1 MQGFFNGDFNWQSV
15 THMYKPNPE
24 HEYDA
29 IVIGGGI
36 AGAAIVRALKNTSI
50 SNFLVI
56 DEGAHPATGTS
67 NHFAALCHPYIGR
80 GASRLQRLTHLA
92 FDEAR
97 VVWAKSWHQGGVF
110 HLAKKGSPFDK
121 EKLSEHLL
129 SLGFNSGSAIALD
142 KDQSAPIIGI
152 RSAGTWFPEG
162 GWVNLKKACEEELG
176 HLQAHQVLWNTRIS
190 AIENIAK
197 RWTVFDEKKQLLAK
211 SKRIFFASSVGTKAL
226 VKTIGID
233 LPLKPV
239 RGQLSTFQFSQEM
252 PWAKN
257 LPKVALSG
265 KAYCLPPT
273 TLSGKLYEWQ
283 VGSTYDEEVDDL
295 NPWEASHDENR
306 EQLSEMLD
314 VDVPEKDLMP
324 TDAFVGI
331 RCVAK
336 DRLPMMG
343 PVPGYPGIYILTA
356 LGSRGVMWSAL
367 ASQMFTEHLACEMHQ
382 SAFLDARF
390 FAGARLTAA
399 GLTADLAGALSPARF
414 FAGASNSKPIF
425 PSGCLAK

>member
-1 MQGFFNGDFNWQSV
+1 M
-15 THMYKPNPE
+15 HKPNPN

-29 IVIGGGI
+29 VVIGGGI
-36 AGAAIVRALKNTSI
+36 AGAAIVRALKNAKI
-50 SNFLVI
+50 SNFLLI
-56 DEGAHPATGTS
+56 DEGASPATGTS
-67 NHFAALCHPYIGR
+67 NHSAALCHPYIGR

-97 VVWAKSWHQGGVF
+97 VVWANYWHQAGVF
-110 HLAKKGSPFDK
+110 HLAKKQVLFDK
-121 EKLSEHLL
+121 EKLSKHLL
-129 SLGFNSGSAIALD
+129 SLGFNNKNAIALD
-142 KDQSAPIIGI
+142 HDESKGVVGISA
-152 RSAGTWFPEG
+152 AGTWFPEG
-162 GWVNLKKACEEELG
+162 GWVNLKKACYDELNSIESN
-176 HLQAHQVLWNTRIS
+176 QVLWNMQLS
-190 AIENIAK
+190 AIDNTGKFWAI
-197 RWTVFDEKKQLLAK
+197 FDEQKQLLAK
-211 SKRIFFASSVGTKAL
+211 AKRIFLAAGLGTKAL
-226 VKTIGID
+226 AKTIGID

-239 RGQLSTFQFSQEM
+239 RGQLSTFQFSQNE

-273 TLSGKLYEWQ
+273 ILSDNLYEWQ
-283 VGSTYDEEVDDL
+283 VGSTYDEEIDDI
-295 NPWEASHDENR
+295 NPWIASHHENR
-306 EQLSEMLD
+306 QQLGEMLD
-314 VDVPEKDLMP
+314 IDLTEKELTP

-343 PVPGYPGIYILTA
+343 PIPGYPGMYVLTA

-367 ASQMFTEHLACEMHQ
+367 ASQMFTEHLTCELNQ
-382 SAFLDARF
+382 SAFLDERF

-414 FAGASNSKPIF
+414 LAGASNSKPIL

>member
-1 MQGFFNGDFNWQSV
+1 M
-15 THMYKPNPE
+15 HKPNLE

-36 AGAAIVRALKNTSI
+36 AGTAIVKSLKNNGI
-50 SNFLVI
+50 NNFLLI
-56 DEGAHPATGTS
+56 DEGVSPATGTS

-97 VVWAKSWHQGGVF
+97 LVWANNWCQGGVF
-110 HLAKKGSPFDK
+110 HLAKKGVSFNK
-121 EKLSEHLL
+121 GKLSERLL
-129 SLGFNSGSAIALD
+129 SLGFNNDNAIALSED
-142 KDQSAPIIGI
+142 ESKPIIGI
-152 RSAGTWFPEG
+152 QAAGTWFPSG
-162 GWVNLKKACEEELG
+162 GWVNLKKSCEEELNQ
-176 HLQAHQVLWNTRIS
+176 LLPRQVMWQTKLTKIDRDGKLWV
-190 AIENIAK
+190 
-197 RWTVFDEKKQLLAK
+197 VFDQDKNPLAK
-211 SKRIFFASSVGTKAL
+211 AKRIFLAASLGTKGLAE
-226 VKTIGID
+226 TAGIH

-239 RGQLSTFQFSQEM
+239 RGQLSTFGFLKTT
-252 PWAKN
+252 PWAEN

-273 TLSGKLYEWQ
+273 QLSGDVYEWQ
-283 VGSTYDEEVDDL
+283 VGSTYDEEVSDL
-295 NPWEASHDENR
+295 SPWAVSHEENR
-306 EQLSEMLD
+306 HQLAEMIGVALT
-314 VDVPEKDLMP
+314 EETLMAK
-324 TDAFVGI
+324 DAFVGI

-343 PVPGYPGIYILTA
+343 PVPGYPGIYVLTA

-367 ASQMFTEHLACEMHQ
+367 ASQMFTEHLAYEMAQ

-399 GLTADLAGALSPARF
+399 GLTDDLAGALSPARF
-414 FAGASNSKPIF
+414 LAGVSNSKPIL

>member
-1 MQGFFNGDFNWQSV
+1 M
-15 THMYKPNPE
+15 HKPNPN

-29 IVIGGGI
+29 VVIGGGI
-36 AGAAIVRALKNTSI
+36 AGAAIVRALKNANI
-50 SNFLVI
+50 SNFLLI
-56 DEGAHPATGTS
+56 DQGAGPATGTS
-67 NHFAALCHPYIGR
+67 NHSAALCHPYIGR

-97 VVWAKSWHQGGVF
+97 VVWANSWHQAGVF
-110 HLAKKGSPFDK
+110 HLAKKNVLFDK

-129 SLGFNSGSAIALD
+129 SLGFNKNNAVALGQD
-142 KDQSAPIIGI
+142 ESDEVVGI
-152 RSAGTWFPEG
+152 RTAGTWFPEG
-162 GWVNLKKACEEELG
+162 GWVNLKKACYEELN
-176 HLQAHQVLWNTRIS
+176 QIRSDQVLWNVQLS
-190 AIENIAK
+190 AIENTGKSWAI
-197 RWTVFDEKKQLLAK
+197 FDEQKQLLAK
-211 SKRIFFASSVGTKAL
+211 AKRIFLAAGLGTKAL
-226 VKTIGID
+226 AKTIGID

-239 RGQLSTFQFSQEM
+239 RGQLSTFQFSPNE

-273 TLSGKLYEWQ
+273 ILSDNLYEWQ
-283 VGSTYDEEVDDL
+283 VGSTYDEEIDDI
-295 NPWEASHDENR
+295 NPWIASHHENR
-306 EQLSEMLD
+306 QQLGEMLD
-314 VDVPEKDLMP
+314 IDLTEKELTP

-343 PVPGYPGIYILTA
+343 PIPGYSGMYVLTA

-367 ASQMFTEHLACEMHQ
+367 ASQMFTEHLTYELNQ
-382 SAFLDARF
+382 SAFLDERF
-390 FAGARLTAA
+390 FAGARLAAA

-414 FAGASNSKPIF
+414 LAGASNSKPIL